1 MTPPEEA
8 PSGAESVPFTAPEG
22 EDRSGAQARDWG
34 PLAETLSTELQ
45 QRVREAGGDPARFEE
60 TWTALADA
68 YGPRGAY
75 NIVRLRAGEIL
86 NVEIDQDF
94 AEKLAHLAQ
103 SRHNFLSQPQ
113 AGPTAIPSLPHEG
126 EEYRAA
132 AGFEMPPQVRAR
144 VEAASDAMRR
154 ALARVYEN
162 PVLAEAR
169 LHSLAAADPSTA
181 SFAAEI
187 ARGPDLLGAV
197 RPDLPDEG
205 RDSALAP
212 ALGHARVAYAFH
224 FARSPERAQD
234 LAACEAV
241 SAVQRAA
248 AEVERAAKALDR
260 AIDLHGPALGAH
272 LQELRGGIVRGGQG
286 PSRGPSRGGNGEGHD
301 PDPDTRSAAPE
312 RFAPPPPGAAAPGP
326 DHDVAARVPA
336 ADAMA
341 GAPPAPPVRD
351 PAVEEA
357 FRVSEILEE
366 ARFLEKR
373 GAELRAER
381 GQAQEILAV
390 LDFDDHEQLRTRR
403 DVDALAAKIY
413 RHPDRAVDRWND
425 LVSQLG
431 GDVERAQKVVAANP
445 GRLGALHSEPAGWV
459 SRLPLPGWVADSLPF
474 RSTAEARE
482 QVPRFAEKAAA
493 YSKAR
498 QQAESQVEWTSPA
511 GKRLQD
517 RAEIRAAAREVEKG
531 LATEIAR
538 NDAALFARGNVPG
551 AERDAQRAVAALGPE
566 QKCVLARKL
575 AEARGVPAAEM
586 TAALSRLATA
596 PRLALQ
602 GARALRAAGEGPG
615 HSL

>member
-1 MTPPEEA
+1 MTPPDEA
-8 PSGAESVPFTAPEG
+8 PSGAEPAPSVAPEG
-22 EDRSGAQARDWG
+22 EDRSGAPPRDWG
-34 PLAETLSTELQ
+34 SLAETLTNELQ
-45 QRVREAGGDPARFEE
+45 QRVRDAGGDPARFEE
-60 TWTALADA
+60 TWAALADA

-75 NIVRLRAGEIL
+75 NIVRLRAGQIL
-86 NVEIDQDF
+86 NIELDQDF
-94 AEKLAHLAQ
+94 AEKLAHVAQ
-103 SRHNFLSQPQ
+103 SRHNFLPQPES
-113 AGPTAIPSLPHEG
+113 ARAAMPSLPHEG

-132 AGFEMPPQVRAR
+132 AGFEMPPQVRVR
-144 VEAASDAMRR
+144 VEAASEAMRR
-154 ALARVYEN
+154 AMARVYEN

-169 LHSLAAADPSTA
+169 LHALAATERNTA

-187 ARGPDLLGAV
+187 ARNPERIGAL
-197 RPDLPDEG
+197 RPDLPSEDRE
-205 RDSALAP
+205 SALAP

-224 FARSPERAQD
+224 FARSPDHAQD
-234 LAACEAV
+234 LAAREAV
-241 SAVQRAA
+241 AAVQRAS
-248 AEVERAAKALDR
+248 AEVERAARALDR

-272 LQELRGGIVRGGQG
+272 LHELRGGIVRGGQG
-286 PSRGPSRGGNGEGHD
+286 PSRGPGRGGSGEGHEPE
-301 PDPDTRSAAPE
+301 PDERSAGPE
-312 RFAPPPPGAAAPGP
+312 RSASPLRGAAAPGP
-326 DHDVAARVPA
+326 DHDVPARLPA
-336 ADAMA
+336 ADAIP
-341 GAPPAPPVRD
+341 GAPPAPPVVD

-357 FRVSEILEE
+357 FRVSQILEE

-373 GAELRAER
+373 GADLRAER

-425 LVSQLG
+425 LVSQVG
-431 GDVERAQKVVAANP
+431 GDVERAQKAVAANP

-498 QQAESQVEWTSPA
+498 EQAESPVEWTSPA

-517 RAEIRAAAREVEKG
+517 RAEIRAAAREVDKG

-551 AERDAQRAVAALGPE
+551 AEREAHRAVSALRPE
-566 QKCVLARKL
+566 QKSVLARKL
-575 AEARGVPAAEM
+575 ADARGVPAAEM
-586 TAALSRLATA
+586 TAALSRMATA

-615 HSL
+615 QSL